1 MEEELRSEEVQEI
14 LGTPPSWMVR
24 WGTVLVFAILAL
36 LAALGWWFRYPVSV
50 TAPLTITTLQPP
62 VPVFAPRAGY
72 IGRLVV
78 ADGDSV
84 SENAILAVMA
94 NQANLEDVVRLEE
107 ALRKIQNFDEEAL
120 ASYKPDLALKLGE
133 LQSDYL
139 AFVQSFQELSANKSS
154 KFDRKAR
161 GRLNDQ
167 LEEIDKSIQALNRE
181 LTNAVLAKELAA
193 KQFNLLQEA
202 YSGKTNQEYDRL
214 QQAKNDMVSKE
225 KEVNRLTAAIADK
238 RREKASVNL
247 DKLELQQ
254 GSSAGS
260 NSRSQTLMQ
269 SFNDLQESLEQ
280 WKQKNL
286 LLAPASGTVTYYQSV
301 FTERTPVQERDRV
314 IAILP
319 FQVGE
324 MELAGHMR
332 LPVAKSGK
340 VQYGQRV
347 LIKLTGFP
355 AQEVGIVEGV
365 VEAKALLAGD
375 DEEYSVRIALP
386 NGLKTSLDIPLPFRQ
401 EMPATGEIIIEDKS
415 LLQRLLEK
423 LWEVFGVY

>member
-24 WGTVLVFAILAL
+24 WGTVLVFAVLAL
-36 LAALGWWFRYPVSV
+36 LAALGWWFKYPEKV

-120 ASYKPDLALKLGE
+120 ASFKHDPDLKLGE
-133 LQSDYL
+133 LQSDYM

-154 KFDRKAR
+154 SFDKRAR
-161 GRLNDQ
+161 SRLNDQ
-167 LEEIDKSIQALNRE
+167 LNEIDKSVQALNRE
-181 LTNAVLAKELAA
+181 LTNAILAKDLAE
-193 KQFNLLQEA
+193 KQFRFLQES
-202 YSGKTNQEYDRL
+202 YSGKTSQELDAL
-214 QQAKNDMVSKE
+214 KQARSEVVAKE
-225 KEVNRLTAAIADK
+225 KEVNRLTAAVADK

-254 GSSAGS
+254 GSSSGS
-260 NSRSQTLMQ
+260 ISRSQTLLQ
-269 SFNDLQESLEQ
+269 SLNNLQISLEQ
-280 WKQKNL
+280 WKQKYL
-286 LLAPASGTVTYYQSV
+286 LLAPTSGIVTYYQSL
-301 FTERTPVQERDRV
+301 FTERTPVKEGSSV
-314 IAILP
+314 MAILP
-319 FQVGE
+319 FQVGD
-324 MELAGHMR
+324 MELIGQMR

-347 LIKLTGFP
+347 LVKLTGFP
-355 AQEVGIVEGV
+355 FQEFGIVEGV
-365 VEAKALLAGD
+365 VEAKALLADNG
-375 DEEYSVRIALP
+375 EYSVRVALP
-386 NGLKTSLDIPLPFRQ
+386 DGLKTSFGKDLPFRQ
-401 EMPATGEIIIEDKS
+401 EMLANGEIIIQDKR

>member
-1 MEEELRSEEVQEI
+1 MEEELRSEDVQEI

-24 WGTVLVFAILAL
+24 WGTVLVFAVLAL
-36 LAALGWWFRYPVSV
+36 LAALGWWFRYPESV

-94 NQANLEDVVRLEE
+94 NQANLEDMVRLEE
-107 ALRKIQNFDEEAL
+107 ALQQIQSFDEDAL
-120 ASYKPDLALKLGE
+120 ASFKPDPALKLGE

-139 AFVQSFQELSANKSS
+139 AFVQSFQEVSANKSS
-154 KFDRKAR
+154 KFDRRAR
-161 GRLNDQ
+161 SRLNDQ
-167 LEEIDKSIQALNRE
+167 LDEIDRSIQALGRE
-181 LTNAVLAKELAA
+181 LTNAVLAKDLAE
-193 KQFNLLQEA
+193 KQFKLLQDS
-202 YSGKTNQEYDRL
+202 YSGKMPQEYDAL
-214 QQAKNDMVSKE
+214 QQAKNDMVAKE

-238 RREKASVNL
+238 RREKASINL

-254 GSSAGS
+254 GSSSGS
-260 NSRSQTLMQ
+260 ITRSQTLLQ
-269 SFNDLQESLEQ
+269 SLNDLQANLGQ
-280 WKQKNL
+280 WKRQHL
-286 LLAPASGTVTYYQSV
+286 LLAPASGIVTYYQSL
-301 FTERTPVQERDRV
+301 FTERTPVKEGAKV
-314 IAILP
+314 MAILP

-324 MELAGHMR
+324 IELIGQMR
-332 LPVAKSGK
+332 LPVAKSGQ

-355 AQEVGIVEGV
+355 FQEFGIVEGV
-365 VEAKALLAGD
+365 VEAKALLSADG
-375 DEEYSVRIALP
+375 EYSVRIALP
-386 NGLKTSLDIPLPFRQ
+386 DGLKTSFGKELPFRQ
-401 EMPATGEIIIEDKS
+401 EMLANGEIIIQDKR